1 MQIKIIDNI
10 NFDSNLSTKEK
21 DKLCEER
28 EGYWQHH
35 LRTFEK
41 FCGMNVLDSNQRFHN
56 SQAM

>member
-1 MQIKIIDNI
+1 MIIDNI
-10 NFDSNLSTKEK
+10 NFDSNLSTTENEK
-21 DKLCEER
+21 FCEER

-41 FCGMNVLDSNQRFHN
+41 FSGMNFLDSNQRFHH